1 MKVSQYNHL
10 CQVFG
15 TTLYAYGNVFNSKN
29 SFDARLFV
37 NLLSFIKLPY
47 MLIVDI
53 LVDKHRFLLQAITLR

>member
-1 MKVSQYNHL
+1 MEVSQYNHL

-15 TTLYAYGNVFNSKN
+15 TTLCAYGKVFNSKY

-53 LVDKHRFLLQAITLR
+53 TVDKHRFLLQAINLR